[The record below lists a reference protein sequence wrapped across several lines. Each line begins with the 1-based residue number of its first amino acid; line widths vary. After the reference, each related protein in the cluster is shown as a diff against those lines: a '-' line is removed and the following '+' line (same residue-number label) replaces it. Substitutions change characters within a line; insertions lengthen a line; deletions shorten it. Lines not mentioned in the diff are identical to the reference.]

1 MFMYQLKDFGSYT
14 AGGRVHVVSGEPVET
29 IQFTPTTSYRFDP
42 NGHQMVE
49 HAYVQ
54 YFVPQNRN
62 DKPPVVLVHGG
73 GMTGTMWET
82 TPDGRPGWLQLLV
95 RKGFEVHVVDNV
107 ERGRAGWHPSLWD
120 GDPVMRTMEEAW
132 SLFRIG
138 AEENFADRAPFPDQR
153 FPVAHLEG
161 LCRQFVPRWTST
173 LPHQAA
179 ALAEVLERLGQSHVI
194 CHSQGAQVVFS
205 AAELKPSH
213 IERITALEPSGLPQ
227 GAASMPV
234 TMVFG
239 DFTDATPTWRGLMER
254 CNRFAEASGA
264 LVTWLDLAESG
275 MPAHSHM
282 MMMDQGNERVLAR
295 VLESY

>member
-1 MFMYQLKDFGSYT
+1 MYQLRDFGSYT

-42 NGHQMVE
+42 NGHQLVE

-62 DKPPVVLVHGG
+62 DEPPVVLVHGG

-95 RKGFEVHVVDNV
+95 QRGFEVHVVDNV
-107 ERGRAGWHPSLWD
+107 ERGRAGWHPDLWD
-120 GDPVMRTMEEAW
+120 GDPVMRTVEEAW

-138 AEENFADRAPFPDQR
+138 AEENFAARAPFPGQR

-173 LPHQAA
+173 LPCQAA

-205 AAELKPSH
+205 AAELCPG
-213 IERITALEPSGLPQ
+213 RIAHVTALEPSGLPQ

-239 DFTDATPTWRGLMER
+239 DYTNATPTWCGLIER
-254 CNRFAEASGA
+254 CKHFHEAGGA
-264 LVTWLDLAESG
+264 KVSWLDLAAAG
-275 MPAHSHM
+275 LPGHSHM
-282 MMMDQGNERVLAR
+282 LMMDEGSERVLAQ